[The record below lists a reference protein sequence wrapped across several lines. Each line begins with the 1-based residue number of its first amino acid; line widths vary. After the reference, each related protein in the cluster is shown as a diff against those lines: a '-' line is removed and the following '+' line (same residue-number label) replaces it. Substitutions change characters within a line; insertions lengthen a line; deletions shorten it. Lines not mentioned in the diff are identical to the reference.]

1 MPTPREIHRHIKSV
15 KNIQQITKAMKMV
28 AAARLRRAQEKAAS
42 SRPFAEKIK
51 ELLTTAVSDK
61 AMMKNLNPKEHP
73 LLQERPVKRVG
84 YIVVSSD
91 KGLAGA
97 YNSNLLKFALVE
109 LMDKDSYV
117 LVTVGR
123 KAKDFFVRRGFD
135 VEEAFFGFS
144 DKPTYEDADDIA
156 QLAVKLFTNGA
167 VDEVILIHTR
177 FKSALSF
184 TPVLLKL
191 LPVAPPSQRAEAE
204 KLESLAS
211 KQAKPFGDDE
221 FGDAGFESFASG
233 EEGGENEVIF
243 EPSASETLKYLVPYY
258 VKTNTYA
265 ALMQSA
271 ASELGARMTAMSSA
285 TDNANDLLKKL
296 ELSYNKVRQAGITR
310 EINEIVGGAEALR

>member
-51 ELLTTAVSDK
+51 ELLATAVSDK
-61 AMMKNLNPKEHP
+61 TMMKNLDPKEHP

-97 YNSNLLKFALVE
+97 YNTNLLKFALVE

-123 KAKDFFVRRGFD
+123 KAKDFFMRRGFD
-135 VEEAFFGFS
+135 VEESFFGFS

-167 VDEVILIHTR
+167 VDEVILIHTQ

-184 TPVLLKL
+184 TPVSFKL
-191 LPVAPPSQRAEAE
+191 LPVAPPNQGGEA
-204 KLESLAS
+204 A
-211 KQAKPFGDDE
+211 KQELLGAKEAKNAGDEE
-221 FGDAGFESFASG
+221 FGDAGFESFTVA
-233 EEGGENEVIF
+233 EEAGENEVIF

-271 ASELGARMTAMSSA
+271 ASELGARMTAMASA